1 MATTKPTTRKSLAEE
16 VDSKEQ
22 MHRLCLQLSRKI
34 ERSLKDDFQIRRVDA
49 ETLDRVWSKSP
60 LIDTQTS
67 QIAEKVDSGEA
78 DGRYRRRHVSGCRRG
93 LREDSTGPRCVAV
106 VSK

>member
-1 MATTKPTTRKSLAEE
+1 MMATTKPTTRKSLAEE

-49 ETLDRVWSKSP
+49 ETL
-60 LIDTQTS
+60 
-67 QIAEKVDSGEA
+67 G
-78 DGRYRRRHVSGCRRG
+78 HVFGF
-93 LREDSTGPRCVAV
+93 LEHADSTLRVALTGGHGPISAV
-106 VSK
+106 TLASM